1 MVPKTRLTNR
11 SAYAIERQEYMM
23 TDNKLSPQARAEQA
37 AAKSYWRIVASE
49 VYEYEADE
57 IMRWIDVV
65 ETGEY
70 HSVMED
76 DMMKAVLYSQGEL
89 VRTKYSDDCDAMIAY
104 LDILLSA
111 RHCQDLGYV

>member
-1 MVPKTRLTNR
+1 
-11 SAYAIERQEYMM
+11 M
-23 TDNKLSPQARAEQA
+23 TDNKLSPEACA
-37 AAKSYWRIVASE
+37 AHTAMLSYWRIIASE

-65 ETGEY
+65 ENGEY

-76 DMMKAVLYSQGEL
+76 DMQKAVLYSQGVL